1 MNKQQLP
8 IKSLCI
14 SITSIK
20 RLWIYLYELT
30 PEFNFRGKFKV
41 TISKPQPLP
50 AFPYRYRQPVNT
62 HSIFQSFP
70 VYLCAFPHP
79 GKKAP
84 GFFLLAIHLP
94 GPATQIVAAAVFYKL
109 AHIVSRIP
117 QKDPDFVRKLISSAK
132 PSFKAFQPLRHAVL
146 LIAQSA
152 LKVLSHRIFKAVFQ
166 PFRAVNVYERCVFPE
181 KKHFGFH
188 ALWRQAEV
196 QFPEAV
202 FQTQGI
208 GTVSIENT
216 RSSQPCQSCS
226 TVFYNITL

>member
-30 PEFNFRGKFKV
+30 LEFNFQGKFKV

-70 VYLCAFPHP
+70 VYLRAFPHP

-94 GPATQIVAAAVFYKL
+94 GPAAQVVAPVVFYEL
-109 AHIVSRIP
+109 TDIVCRIP
-117 QKDPDFVRKLISSAK
+117 QEDPDLVGEPAALPEPLPKMLQGITHAGVDITVTGKELLRLRLLQA
-132 PSFKAFQPLRHAVL
+132 PGKAAG
-146 LIAQSA
+146 
-152 LKVLSHRIFKAVFQ
+152 
-166 PFRAVNVYERCVFPE
+166 AVNVYERCVFR
-181 KKHFGFH
+181 KK
-188 ALWRQAEV
+188 ALQLSRPLATSGGSV
-196 QFPEAV
+196 P
-202 FQTQGI
+202 
-208 GTVSIENT
+208 
-216 RSSQPCQSCS
+216 
-226 TVFYNITL
+226 